1 MAHVEEWRPIG
12 ALAQETGVKVATIR
26 FYEQIGLMPEARR
39 TEGAWRL
46 YGDPASK
53 RLSFIKHARELGFGV
68 EDIRALLELSDA
80 PERPCAD
87 ADRIAQAQLAV
98 VERKI
103 AQLEGLRE
111 ELSRMVHICAGGRSA
126 GECWVIEALGER
138 TLCGGAH
145 TGAEGLDR

>member
-1 MAHVEEWRPIG
+1 MSAVEDWRPIG
-12 ALAQETGVKVATIR
+12 ALARETGVKVATIR

-46 YGDPASK
+46 YGDAARK

-68 EDIRALLELSDA
+68 DDIRALLELSDT
-80 PERPCAD
+80 PERPCGD
-87 ADRIAQAQLAV
+87 ADRIAQVQLAV

-103 AQLEGLRE
+103 AQLEGLRQ
-111 ELSRMVHICAGGRSA
+111 ELSRMVHICAGGRIA
-126 GECWVIEALGER
+126 GECLVIEALGER

-145 TGAEGLDR
+145 TEAEGLTG